1 MQSPL
6 MHHPALIYVFGFLR
20 KQSEK
25 DGPRNQQDK
34 CGEPSVGGSTDV
46 GGVVNNQQDT
56 CGNVTLGGSTGVRN
70 ERRNGKTGAEQSL
83 CGVPRRRA
91 YSQESNEGSDIVLQK
106 SCAKRKQIVIV
117 DSDSEPEHDSS
128 VTAKRAKLGTSARS
142 IQVDQTQDEERPQP
156 SPGRVY
162 KQRKPKKKNSTVTQN
177 TNKTI
182 SGTLLPSTSVAQN
195 KHEPPGGKKNNQE
208 VHIGLKVVSA
218 EKVETRRISDTR
230 RRASR
235 NSREAMDE
243 EDIRCTGKSSSSSV
257 SVSILRQKSQMN
269 ARVAQER
276 QMCDRNMEEVHDGK
290 GKDVVLISSDR

>member
-1 MQSPL
+1 
-6 MHHPALIYVFGFLR
+6 MHHHALIYIFGFLR

-70 ERRNGKTGAEQSL
+70 ERRNGKTGAEQSS
-83 CGVPRRRA
+83 CGVPRRRDH
-91 YSQESNEGSDIVLQK
+91 SQESSEGSDIVLQK
-106 SCAKRKQIVIV
+106 SRLKRKQIVIV

-230 RRASR
+230 RRASW
-235 NSREAMDE
+235 NTSSREGMDE

-257 SVSILRQKSQMN
+257 SVSILRQNSHMN
-269 ARVAQER
+269 ARVTQER
-276 QMCDRNMEEVHDGK
+276 QTGDRNMEEVHNGK
-290 GKDVVLISSDR
+290 GKDIVLISSDR